1 MISVEGENFEF
12 EFRTFVERWFR
23 LLALGQWADSI
34 ALLDEPNNYGVRWS
48 EAKIR
53 KVVSE
58 YSRGKEVEFSDP
70 SSLTGKSRV
79 TFGKFNDGSGY
90 WLDCDVPLNGARS
103 DLTAQFEFK
112 QRGMQYAAI
121 LQDLHVL

>member
-1 MISVEGENFEF
+1 M
-12 EFRTFVERWFR
+12 ERWFR